1 MMRKISTLM
10 LCLTAVASTFAATK
24 ADTLTVRI
32 ERMHCDHCAHNVRN
46 LLTKGE
52 GVERVT
58 CNLERRTATIAY
70 NAKKVSPDTLCAR
83 LAASGRYLPAA
94 YSPSD
99 VILRQVAYRIDDMHC
114 KRCEDR
120 IAHVLQPIAGIDSVG
135 ADLEKHTFTVRYD
148 ANKTSK
154 SVVREK
160 MNQLGFTP
168 VTYYDSPK
176 VDYAYYELPEGK
188 ATEETKEELLVMDNV
203 ADVNVN
209 ARRNTMAVA
218 YVVKQLAADKLL
230 EDIRKAGVEAKVPAP
245 HECKEEAEN

>member
-1 MMRKISTLM
+1 MKTITTMM
-10 LCLTAVASTFAATK
+10 LCLTVAASTFAASK

-52 GVERVT
+52 GVEKVT

-70 NAKKVSPDTLCAR
+70 NAKKVSPDSLCAR
-83 LAASGRYLPAA
+83 LAASKRYMPTA
-94 YSPSD
+94 YSPTD
-99 VILRQVAYRIDDMHC
+99 VILREVAYRIDDMHC
-114 KRCEDR
+114 KKCEDR
-120 IAHVLQPIAGIDSVG
+120 ITHVLQPISGVDSLG

-154 SVVREK
+154 TVVREK

-168 VTYYDSPK
+168 VNYYDSPQ

-188 ATEETKEELLVMDNV
+188 ATNDTMEELLVMDNV

-218 YVVKQLAADKLL
+218 YVMKRLAADKLL
-230 EDIRKAGVEAKVPAP
+230 EDIQKAGIEAKVPAP
-245 HECKEEAEN
+245 HECKEGKE